1 MTKIFIILLLSV
13 IILMLI
19 NIENFTGFRKVGIMT
34 EFENDPDLF
43 PYIPKSIFIKYKNR
57 LRNLK
62 GTLFPVVKFPN

>member
-1 MTKIFIILLLSV
+1 
-13 IILMLI
+13 MLI

-34 EFENDPDLF
+34 EIENDPDLF

-62 GTLFPVVKFPN
+62 GTLFSVVKFPN